1 MLAIDAAAQEL
12 QRGKVGLLKR
22 GVLLT
27 ACRFEDFFGIAV
39 MPVYYDIAAF
49 LYYARLC
56 ACDLLYC
63 AAENMR
69 VVEPYR
75 GYYRKLGRVYN
86 VC

>member
-1 MLAIDAAAQEL
+1 
-12 QRGKVGLLKR
+12 
-22 GVLLT
+22 
-27 ACRFEDFFGIAV
+27 